1 MVIKNLKNIIIV
13 CLVLCFCFSCT
24 KEKRSEIIKVEIKKD
39 TGVISTNNYNNNDI
53 EHNYVI
59 NKRTG
64 KIHSYSHGMSI
75 VSDKYRLETNEDIEK
90 ILENENYDICLNCY
104 AGLKLNL
111 DKYKTSDRNN
121 ISDEVDITNREVNLI
136 KQYMNMYEFG
146 KCDTE
151 TQKFLI
157 CIFEVGSWSVNN
169 VYTQLGGNLSAREVD
184 DIAEKEASESAYNKW
199 RNYLD
204 IEYGKKYEFKESKR
218 ILPVV
223 YDKGKPTDMV
233 TYRCDLFKDAGYG
246 KGDNIYS
253 KSGMQILKNAEGEEI
268 DKEWKNYCVVDDSSK
283 FAAAVYYHYIN
294 KEILKDE
301 KLEDRV
307 AYGIDLWGTS
317 SEKFLMVSSFIK
329 KVLKSNK
336 FEFVVW
342 DDIEDDDDK
351 NSMQLKIFK
360 LKPGD
365 LLCRKGNVEFYIGND
380 RFVNW
385 GIVHKTYSVKKEI
398 DKEHYNYY
406 IDSKNTLYTAFI
418 RFKGVE

>member
-1 MVIKNLKNIIIV
+1 MKKLII
-13 CLVLCFCFSCT
+13 LFVLSTLCFSCT
-24 KEKRSEIIKVEIKKD
+24 KEKRREIIKEEVTKSDSAI
-39 TGVISTNNYNNNDI
+39 VATNNYSDGDS
-53 EHNYVI
+53 EYKYVI

-64 KIHSYSHGMSI
+64 KVHSYSHGSSI
-75 VSDKYRLETNEDIEK
+75 VSDRYRLETNDDIEK

-121 ISDEVDITNREVNLI
+121 INDEVDITNREVNLI
-136 KQYMNMYEFG
+136 KQYMNMYEFR

-157 CIFEVGSWSVNN
+157 CIFEVGSWYVNN
-169 VYTQLGGNLSAREVD
+169 VYTQLGGNLSAREVE

-204 IEYGKKYEFKESKR
+204 NEYGKKYEFKESKR

-253 KSGMQILKNAEGEEI
+253 KSGMQTLKNAEGEEI

-317 SEKFLMVSSFIK
+317 SLMYANQIVLLK
-329 KVLKSNK
+329 K
-336 FEFVVW
+336 
-342 DDIEDDDDK
+342 
-351 NSMQLKIFK
+351 
-360 LKPGD
+360 
-365 LLCRKGNVEFYIGND
+365 
-380 RFVNW
+380 
-385 GIVHKTYSVKKEI
+385 
-398 DKEHYNYY
+398 
-406 IDSKNTLYTAFI
+406 
-418 RFKGVE
+418 